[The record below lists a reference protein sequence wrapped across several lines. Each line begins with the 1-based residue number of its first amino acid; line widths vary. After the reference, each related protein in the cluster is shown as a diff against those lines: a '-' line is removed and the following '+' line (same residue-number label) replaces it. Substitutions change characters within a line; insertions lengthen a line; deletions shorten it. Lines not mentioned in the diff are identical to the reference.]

1 MVIVSRLGLLLS
13 SALLL
18 AGCDMSVGHL
28 TGRATDEWTHRYPLS
43 AGGEVRIVNTN
54 GKIEVEPADGP
65 DVEIRAERIARAATD
80 AGAREL
86 LPRISIKEDIGPDR
100 VSIQTERMHGI
111 MIGAAFEVRYHVR
124 APKNAVVNVRNTNG
138 QVALAGLAG
147 KVTAQTTNGA
157 VTAKGLTGGVEA
169 RSTNGVVN
177 IDMAS
182 VGSEPISARTTNGAV
197 VLSLPENTR
206 ADVSASWTNG
216 GIKVAPELKI
226 EETEKSRRRFEGRLN
241 GGGTAIELQTTNGG
255 IRLRPRTMAEAD
267 EKGYEGH

>member
-1 MVIVSRLGLLLS
+1 
-13 SALLL
+13 
-18 AGCDMSVGHL
+18 
-28 TGRATDEWTHRYPLS
+28 
-43 AGGEVRIVNTN
+43 
-54 GKIEVEPADGP
+54 
-65 DVEIRAERIARAATD
+65 
-80 AGAREL
+80 
-86 LPRISIKEDIGPDR
+86 
-100 VSIQTERMHGI
+100 
-111 MIGAAFEVRYHVR
+111 
-124 APKNAVVNVRNTNG
+124 
-138 QVALAGLAG
+138 
-147 KVTAQTTNGA
+147 
-157 VTAKGLTGGVEA
+157 LTGGVEA